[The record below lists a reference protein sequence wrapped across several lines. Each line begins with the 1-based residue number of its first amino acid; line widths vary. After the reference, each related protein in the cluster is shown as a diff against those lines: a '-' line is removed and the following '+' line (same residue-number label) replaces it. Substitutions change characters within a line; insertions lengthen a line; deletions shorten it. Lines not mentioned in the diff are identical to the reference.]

1 MLKRYLAICLSIV
14 LCFNFMLNADAAS
27 VAVE

>member
-27 VAVE
+27 VAAE